1 MILLSNSA
9 TQTIQPGE
17 AMTFDLEKIKT
28 GCSEYHRQ
36 GSSAIKLRKCG
47 IYELMFTGNVGG
59 AAVGTV
65 QLQME
70 AGGEVLP
77 ETTIIVTEDTV
88 GSLDNVAAHT
98 FFKNCC
104 GDCDRITLVN
114 TGTIAAVVD
123 ANSAFSAKR
132 LA

>member
-17 AMTFDLEKIKT
+17 AMIFDLEKTKT
-28 GCSEYHRQ
+28 GCSECHRQ

-88 GSLDNVAAHT
+88 GSLGNVAAHT

-104 GDCDRITLVN
+104 GDYDRITLVN

>member
-28 GCSEYHRQ
+28 GCSACHHQ

-104 GDCDRITLVN
+104 GDYDRITLVN

>member
-17 AMTFDLEKIKT
+17 AMAFDLEKTKT
-28 GCSEYHRQ
+28 GCSECHRQ

-88 GSLDNVAAHT
+88 GSLDNVTAHT

-104 GDCDRITLVN
+104 GDYDRITLVN

>member
-9 TQTIQPGE
+9 TQTVQPGE
-17 AMTFDLEKIKT
+17 AITFDLERFKS
-28 GCSEYHRQ
+28 GCCECHRP
-36 GSSAIKLRKCG
+36 GSSAIKLKKCG
-47 IYELMFTGNVGG
+47 VYELMFTGNVGG

-88 GSLDNVAAHT
+88 GSLDNVSAHT
-98 FFKNCC
+98 FFRNCC
-104 GDCDRITLVN
+104 CDYDRITIVN
-114 TGTIAAVVD
+114 TGTVAAVID
-123 ANSAFSAKR
+123 ANSAFTAKR
-132 LA
+132 LG

>member
-17 AMTFDLEKIKT
+17 AMTFDLEKTKT
-28 GCSEYHRQ
+28 GCSECHRQ

-98 FFKNCC
+98 FFKNYC
-104 GDCDRITLVN
+104 GDYDRITLVN

>member
-1 MILLSNSA
+1 MFNSNNVPSVADIAAVTNGNGRNDGWANDWWPIILLIA
-9 TQTIQPGE
+9 L
-17 AMTFDLEKIKT
+17 F
-28 GCSEYHRQ
+28 
-36 GSSAIKLRKCG
+36 
-47 IYELMFTGNVGG
+47 GG
-59 AAVGTV
+59 FGRGGFFGGGYG
-65 QLQME
+65 
-70 AGGEVLP
+70 GGEVLP

-104 GDCDRITLVN
+104 GDYDRITLVN

>member
-17 AMTFDLEKIKT
+17 AMTFDLEKTKT
-28 GCSEYHRQ
+28 GCSECHRQ

-88 GSLDNVAAHT
+88 GSLDNVTAHT

-104 GDCDRITLVN
+104 GDYDRITLVN

>member
-28 GCSEYHRQ
+28 GCSECHRQ

-88 GSLDNVAAHT
+88 GSLDNVTAHT

-104 GDCDRITLVN
+104 GDYDRITLVN

>member
-1 MILLSNSA
+1 MILLSNST
-9 TQTIQPGE
+9 TQTVQPGE
-17 AMTFDLEKIKT
+17 AITFDLETFKS
-28 GCSEYHRQ
+28 GCCEYHRQ
-36 GSSAIKLRKCG
+36 GSPAIKLKKCG
-47 IYELMFTGNVGG
+47 VYELMFTGNVGG

-98 FFKNCC
+98 FFRNCC
-104 GDCDRITLVN
+104 GDYDRITIVN
-114 TGTIAAVVD
+114 TGTVAAVID
-123 ANSAFSAKR
+123 ANSAFTAKR
-132 LA
+132 LG

>member
-1 MILLSNSA
+1 MILLSNST
-9 TQTIQPGE
+9 TQTVQPGE
-17 AMTFDLEKIKT
+17 AITFDLERFKS
-28 GCSEYHRQ
+28 GCCECHRQ
-36 GSSAIKLRKCG
+36 GSSAIKLKKCG
-47 IYELMFTGNVGG
+47 VYELMFTGNVGG

-98 FFKNCC
+98 LFRNCC
-104 GDCDRITLVN
+104 GDYDRITIVN
-114 TGTIAAVVD
+114 TGTVAAVID
-123 ANSAFSAKR
+123 ANSAFTAKR
-132 LA
+132 LG

>member
-9 TQTIQPGE
+9 TQTVQPGE
-17 AMTFDLEKIKT
+17 AITFDLETFKS
-28 GCSEYHRQ
+28 GCCECHRQ
-36 GSSAIKLRKCG
+36 GSSAIKLKKCG
-47 IYELMFTGNVGG
+47 VYELMFTGNVGG

-98 FFKNCC
+98 FFRNCC
-104 GDCDRITLVN
+104 DDYDRITIVN
-114 TGTIAAVVD
+114 TGTVAAVID
-123 ANSAFSAKR
+123 ANSAFTAKR
-132 LA
+132 LG

>member
-1 MILLSNSA
+1 MILLSNST
-9 TQTIQPGE
+9 TQTVQPGE
-17 AMTFDLEKIKT
+17 AITFDLETFKS
-28 GCSEYHRQ
+28 GCCECHRQ
-36 GSSAIKLRKCG
+36 GSSAIKLKKCG
-47 IYELMFTGNVGG
+47 VYELMFTGNVGG

-98 FFKNCC
+98 FFRNCC
-104 GDCDRITLVN
+104 RDYARITIIN
-114 TGTIAAVVD
+114 TGTVAAVID
-123 ANSAFSAKR
+123 ANSAFTAKR
-132 LA
+132 VG

>member
-28 GCSEYHRQ
+28 GCSECHRQ

-70 AGGEVLP
+70 TGGEVLP

-88 GSLDNVAAHT
+88 GSLDNVTAHT

-104 GDCDRITLVN
+104 GDYDRITLVN

>member
-28 GCSEYHRQ
+28 GCSECHRQ

-104 GDCDRITLVN
+104 VDYDRITLVN
-114 TGTIAAVVD
+114 TGTVAAVVD